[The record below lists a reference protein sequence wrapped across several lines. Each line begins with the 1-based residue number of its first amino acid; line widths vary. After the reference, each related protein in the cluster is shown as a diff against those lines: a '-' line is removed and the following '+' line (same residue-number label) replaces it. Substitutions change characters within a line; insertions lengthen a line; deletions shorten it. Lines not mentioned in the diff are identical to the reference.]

1 MSFVRFSSR
10 PLVSSCSPLLRP
22 TLFVEPSKSFAGPG
36 RLLLPNS
43 HSPVRG
49 YADDA
54 PQTITSYQLGVGSND
69 YIPPTGTNR
78 PKITEHT
85 RLYITALGRYQLH
98 IFKQTLTKILL
109 RLQYRT
115 KLDYKDLAVR
125 AEDTYIE
132 LNKSF
137 AARKI
142 SNLSRLSTMFVE
154 ANLTD
159 RIKNMNK
166 DWKLSWDVVDTI
178 EKTKCVN
185 VSPISLGQDEPLRFV
200 QLIYRFHTLQKLE
213 LVYTKNK
220 NIPKKTEEKKM
231 LDYIV
236 FVYDI
241 QADELKVM
249 GSVFETPVT
258 EPLPVQ
264 LTAEKLV
271 LAAMQTKGDLFRK
284 RPALPK
290 F

>member
-1 MSFVRFSSR
+1 MSVARFFSR
-10 PLVSSCSPLLRP
+10 PLVSSSSPLLRP
-22 TLFVEPSKSFAGPG
+22 TLFLERSKAFPSPR

-43 HSPVRG
+43 HPTVRG
-49 YADDA
+49 YADESSR
-54 PQTITSYQLGVGSND
+54 TITAYQLGVGSND
-69 YIPPTGTNR
+69 YVPPTGTNL

-85 RLYITALGRYQLH
+85 RLYFKALGRYQLH
-98 IFKQTLTKILL
+98 LFKQTLTKILL
-109 RLQYRT
+109 RLRYST

-132 LNKSF
+132 LNESF

-154 ANLTD
+154 ANLQD

-166 DWKLSWDVVDTI
+166 DWKLSWNVEDTI
-178 EKTKCVN
+178 ENTKCVS
-185 VSPISLGQDEPLRFV
+185 VAPIALGQDEPLRFV

-213 LVYTKNK
+213 LIYMKNK
-220 NIPKKTEEKKM
+220 NIPKKTEEKKV

-241 QADELKVM
+241 QEDELKVM
-249 GSVFETPVT
+249 GSVFETPVI

-264 LTAEKLV
+264 LTSEKLV
-271 LAAMQTKGDLFRK
+271 LAAMQSKGDLFRK